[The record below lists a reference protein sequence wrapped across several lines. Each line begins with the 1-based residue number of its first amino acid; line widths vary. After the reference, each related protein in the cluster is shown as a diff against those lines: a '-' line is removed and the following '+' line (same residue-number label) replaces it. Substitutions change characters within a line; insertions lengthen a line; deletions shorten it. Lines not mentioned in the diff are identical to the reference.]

1 VTKTVLFDVM
11 GTLVHD
17 PFFVEV
23 PRFFGTDLRTLVARK
38 HPTAWESFELGHID
52 EEGLAQQFF
61 ADGRRLDVEGL
72 KRAMVDAYQFLPGIE
87 ALLGDLQARGIA
99 MHTLSNYPRW
109 YQLIEAKLGV
119 ARYVPW
125 TFVSC
130 EIGARKPDRAAYD
143 HATARLGV
151 TPDQCVFVDDRRINC
166 DAAHEAGMDAVHF
179 TDAAALREAL
189 AARGLVG
196 AGLAARAKTPV

>member
-1 VTKTVLFDVM
+1 MTTTVLFDVM

-72 KRAMVDAYQFLPGIE
+72 KRAMVDAYAFLPGIE
-87 ALLGDLQARGIA
+87 ALLGELHARGVA
-99 MHTLSNYPRW
+99 MHTFSNYPPW
-109 YQLIEAKLGV
+109 YRLIEAKLGLS
-119 ARYVPW
+119 RWMPW

-130 EIGARKPDRAAYD
+130 EMGARKPDRAAYL
-143 HATARLGV
+143 HASTHLGV
-151 TPDQCVFVDDRRINC
+151 TPDQCLFVDDRQINC
-166 DAAHEAGMDAVHF
+166 DAAHEAGMAAVRF
-179 TDAAALREAL
+179 TDAVALREAL
-189 AARGLVG
+189 AARGLV
-196 AGLAARAKTPV
+196 